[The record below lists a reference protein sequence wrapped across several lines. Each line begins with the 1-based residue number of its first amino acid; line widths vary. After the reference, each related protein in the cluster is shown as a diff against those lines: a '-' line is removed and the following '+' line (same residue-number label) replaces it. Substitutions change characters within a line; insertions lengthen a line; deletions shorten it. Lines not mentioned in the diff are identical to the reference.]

1 MNVFSYPLRY
11 VWLRA
16 ENGKRLLN
24 RDGLGVLVLAVVL
37 SLPFWLTNA
46 NYYGLG
52 GFLDRFGSF
61 AGVLTG
67 FYVAA
72 LVGVASFATPKLGID
87 NLIAVGPVFDH
98 SKKPPKSLTRREY
111 VCAMFGYLAF
121 MALMSS
127 LAAILAAVV
136 APDIGAGLRNLLP
149 LSAFRIISGIILFA
163 FNLVI
168 AHMVATTCHG
178 LYYLID
184 KIYTPKIVTFDQ
196 EGRPMQDDRR

>member
-11 VWLRA
+11 LWLRA
-16 ENGKRLLN
+16 EDDSRLLG
-24 RDGLGVLVLAVVL
+24 RDVVGVLALAVIL
-37 SLPFWLTNA
+37 SLPFWMTNA
-46 NYYGLG
+46 NYFGFG

-87 NLIAVGPVFDH
+87 NVIENGPVLDH
-98 SKKPPKSLTRREY
+98 SVKPPKRLTRREY

-121 MALMSS
+121 TALMSS
-127 LAAILAAVV
+127 LVAILAAVV
-136 APDIGAGLRNLLP
+136 APDIGSRLREWAPDGANIVSAVILL
-149 LSAFRIISGIILFA
+149 A

-184 KIYTPKIVTFDQ
+184 KIYTPKTITFGQD
-196 EGRPMQDDRR
+196 GRPV

>member
-11 VWLRA
+11 LWLRA
-16 ENGKRLLN
+16 ENKTRLLA
-24 RDGLGVLVLAVVL
+24 RDVVGVVVLAVVL

-46 NYYGLG
+46 NYFGFG

-87 NLIAVGPVFDH
+87 NVIVNGPVLDH
-98 SKKPPKSLTRREY
+98 SKTPPKRLTRREY

-127 LAAILAAVV
+127 LVAILAAVV
-136 APDIGAGLRNLLP
+136 APDIAAQLRLRAAP
-149 LSAFRIISGIILFA
+149 AVTSAISGAILFA

-184 KIYTPKIVTFDQ
+184 KIYTPKTVTL
-196 EGRPMQDDRR
+196 GQDGNPL